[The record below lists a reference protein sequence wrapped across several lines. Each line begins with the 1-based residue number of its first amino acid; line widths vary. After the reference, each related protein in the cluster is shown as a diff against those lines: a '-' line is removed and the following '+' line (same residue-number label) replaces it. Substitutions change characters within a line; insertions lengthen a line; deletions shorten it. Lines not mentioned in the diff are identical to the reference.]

1 MSFLTLD
8 ESIVIIFAPQGR
20 TPLRVAL
27 LEGSLDIAGLLLD
40 NGADIDY
47 VDTDSRSS
55 LYIMALEN
63 DVKTVEFLLNHGAN
77 TELKDCDGRTALHVA
92 AWQGYTDIVQVR
104 VRGNTTCILI
114 TLYGISLKKICVCK
128 MFCLKNFSNIFK

>member
-1 MSFLTLD
+1 M
-8 ESIVIIFAPQGR
+8 
-20 TPLRVAL
+20 AL

-47 VDTDSRSS
+47 MDTDSRSS

-77 TELKDCDGRTALHVA
+77 TELKDCDGRTGLHVA
-92 AWQGYTDIVQVR
+92 AWQGYTDIVQVTCHVCVATNILNILL
-104 VRGNTTCILI
+104 VRC
-114 TLYGISLKKICVCK
+114 CC
-128 MFCLKNFSNIFK
+128 

>member
-1 MSFLTLD
+1 M
-8 ESIVIIFAPQGR
+8 
-20 TPLRVAL
+20 AL

-92 AWQGYTDIVQVR
+92 AWQGYTDIVQVFSKF
-104 VRGNTTCILI
+104 IWLI
-114 TLYGISLKKICVCK
+114 SKIILKKKIQRVWSRRKTMC
-128 MFCLKNFSNIFK
+128 F